1 VVSIAARLG
10 GAVAAGEV
18 EIFKSQIPKVQM
30 RTAEEFAADSEE
42 DRAFIARWTPGAA
55 DNPGLIEINVDD
67 PLFAG
72 FLDVVA
78 SEAGLAPWLISDP
91 SDLVTIRDQ
100 VFQRAAIS
108 GVVGALLRDMYAIA
122 ESPLAVSMTCLGEAT
137 LMAHLRRILDLR
149 RPAPRRARKAS

>member
-1 VVSIAARLG
+1 
-10 GAVAAGEV
+10 
-18 EIFKSQIPKVQM
+18 
-30 RTAEEFAADSEE
+30 
-42 DRAFIARWTPGAA
+42 
-55 DNPGLIEINVDD
+55 
-67 PLFAG
+67 
-72 FLDVVA
+72 
-78 SEAGLAPWLISDP
+78 
-91 SDLVTIRDQ
+91 VTIRDQ